1 MRMRSDLSAFQRAM
15 ASAIVSGAAS
25 DLDRWAGAKV
35 YRNTSAVASLD
46 ALAAAYP
53 ATRAMLGEA
62 GFRDVAR
69 DFFRN
74 HPPST
79 PVLAQYGEGFAQ
91 WLSKSRH
98 SEILPCLAE
107 VAAID
112 RLQLEAHLAA
122 DAGEPPLAPSNISDA
137 EWMQVA
143 ACLHPAT
150 RFRWF
155 DEPAP
160 SIWNALR
167 APDAPSEIAPDWKAE
182 GIVLTRPGGAVE
194 ARVVDRME
202 FELLAA
208 LAAGEIVGAAAIAIA
223 QDHSRNDVGA
233 AFGRLIGSGAIY
245 GFERKEQKS

>member
-1 MRMRSDLSAFQRAM
+1 MRMRSDLSAFQRAL

-25 DLDRWAGAKV
+25 DLDRWPGANV
-35 YRNTSAVASLD
+35 YRNTSVVASLD

-53 ATRAMLGEA
+53 ATRAVLGEA
-62 GFRDVAR
+62 AFRDIAR

-79 PVLAQYGEGFAQ
+79 PVLAHYGEGFAQ
-91 WLSKSRH
+91 WLDKSRRR
-98 SEILPCLAE
+98 EILPCLAE

-122 DAGEPPLAPSNISDA
+122 DAGEAPLAASDISDA

-167 APDAPSEIAPDWKAE
+167 APDASSEIAPDWKAE
-182 GIVLTRPGGAVE
+182 GILLTRPGGAVE
-194 ARVVDRME
+194 ACVIDRME

-208 LAAGEIVGAAAIAIA
+208 LALGEIVGVAAITIA
-223 QDHSRNDVGA
+223 QDHAQSDVGA
-233 AFGRLIGSGAIY
+233 AFGRLIGTGAIY
-245 GFERKEQKS
+245 GFERREQKS

>member
-1 MRMRSDLSAFQRAM
+1 MRSDLSTFQRAL

-25 DLDRWAGAKV
+25 DHDGWPGANV
-35 YRNTSAVASLD
+35 YRNTSAVASID

-62 GFRDVAR
+62 AFRDMAR
-69 DFFRN
+69 DFFRS
-74 HPPST
+74 HPPTT
-79 PVLAQYGEGFAQ
+79 PVLAHYGEGFPE
-91 WLSKSRH
+91 WLAGSNRGESLH
-98 SEILPCLAE
+98 CLAE

-122 DAGEPPLAPSNISDA
+122 DAGEAPLAASNVSDA

-143 ACLHPAT
+143 ACMHPAT

-160 SIWNALR
+160 SIWRALR
-167 APDAPSEIAPDWKAE
+167 APSAPSEITPDWKAE
-182 GIVLTRPGGAVE
+182 GILLTRPGGAVE
-194 ARVVDRME
+194 ACVIDRME

-208 LAAGEIVGAAAIAIA
+208 LAAGEIVGAAAITIA
-223 QDHSRNDVGA
+223 QGHSQSDVGA
-233 AFGRLIGSGAIY
+233 AFGRLIRSGAIH
-245 GFERKEQKS
+245 GFERREQKS